1 MRDATWPNVVGVS
14 IVKKL
19 VSVAVSCCM
28 GPPRFPR
35 CLARRSG
42 SRTLPGS
49 EPADAQE
56 SISPPCSD
64 FRHCP
69 NAGPSQTIG
78 TMAEPQN
85 IIELLIHDHRGMAV
99 LAEQMDSEGTPE
111 QIHEA
116 FVEFTTEYA
125 AHESAEHEVVYPALL
140 DAVPAADRNALTC
153 LGHHRELNDLLAG
166 MRGLDPPSV
175 GFEQR
180 ASALL
185 LEVRAH
191 FAA

>member
-1 MRDATWPNVVGVS
+1 
-14 IVKKL
+14 
-19 VSVAVSCCM
+19 
-28 GPPRFPR
+28 
-35 CLARRSG
+35 
-42 SRTLPGS
+42 
-49 EPADAQE
+49 
-56 SISPPCSD
+56 
-64 FRHCP
+64 
-69 NAGPSQTIG
+69 
-78 TMAEPQN
+78 MAEPQN

-166 MRGLDPPSV
+166 MRGLDLPSV

-191 FAA
+191 FAEEENIFPLLETALDQTALVELAERAVACKRRSEATWSCSSRAMPSKAVPKFTSPIP